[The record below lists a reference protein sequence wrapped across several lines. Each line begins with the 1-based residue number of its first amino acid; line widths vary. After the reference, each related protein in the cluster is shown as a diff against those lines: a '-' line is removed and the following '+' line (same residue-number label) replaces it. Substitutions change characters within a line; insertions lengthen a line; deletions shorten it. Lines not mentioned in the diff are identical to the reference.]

1 MKSRVRQKLVWSGL
15 LVVKGKTDADQEHK
29 KKMCFWLA
37 SISPLAT
44 NSVCSHANRNLDKNI
59 QLTIDLRVIYE

>member
-1 MKSRVRQKLVWSGL
+1 MKSRVRRKLVWSGL
-15 LVVKGKTDADQEHK
+15 LIVKDKTDADQKHK
-29 KKMCFWLA
+29 KMMCFWLA
-37 SISPLAT
+37 SVLPLAT